1 MNKEKIKSEKK
12 ADKLNYDNEGN
23 IKVSRTSVKGTIT
36 QDVNT
41 SNLTLRLFL
50 TKEQKNDLLLNKGKQ
65 PNNMM
70 DIIIM

>member
-1 MNKEKIKSEKK
+1 MENEKKESEKK